1 MAVTVAPPHPG
12 VPTPDPV
19 RETPPADRFCDL
31 ILNGGVASGVVYPW
45 ALVELARHY
54 RFRSIGGNS
63 VGAMAAALAAAAEYG
78 RCTGNPN
85 AFEVLRRAPLDLAEE
100 ESTGRSRMLRLFQPS
115 PKVRRLFDL
124 LLLFVR
130 ECNPVDTS
138 SFVAESTSPESEPQG
153 IGKTIWNVL
162 KLYHLDFVLL
172 VGLWAIVALI
182 VWLGHDPWSC
192 IAVLVLFV
200 VAVLCAMV
208 AFALLQLWRDLRALA
223 DNNYGLCPGKA
234 QPGPSGRPPTEE
246 ALMEWLHRGIQLSAG
261 RGQDDPPLTFADLWN
276 APRAG
281 RPVADADSD
290 SDSDSAGQ
298 DPSINLQMFS
308 TIVSQARPLSLPL
321 AKGSPRLFFR
331 PQEWSKIFPE
341 SLVRAVAAA
350 ASKYSPSG
358 PSDPDASSAPD
369 GLYEVPRGALPIAI
383 AARMSLSFPILF
395 TCVPVYAID
404 YEALRGCRK
413 VRQCLTTDGGLCTNF
428 PIHLF
433 DAAHPRWPTF
443 GMMLSRRLVNFQDEP
458 TWLPRF
464 HQEGRADN
472 WLRDVPGAEQDRD
485 QRTAFGRLRGLLAGM
500 LMTTLDWNDN
510 LTSRLPTV
518 RNRVLRMALK
528 RGEGQLNIS
537 MPGARILDMAHKYG
551 TVAGMKLTQT
561 FVGAGGN
568 PAAAWRE
575 HLYVRAMNQ
584 LHALHEHLSGYT
596 DAVTAAG
603 HTTPIAAVLA
613 QATLERPLGHRP
625 DRLPDPE
632 GGQLTSPQAE
642 ALEAAVLAV
651 CALEQAL
658 EETRPDTGPYRP
670 VPAGKLRLRSRI

>member
-1 MAVTVAPPHPG
+1 VAVTAPPSGPG

-78 RCTGNPN
+78 RCSGNPN

-100 ESTGRSRMLRLFQPS
+100 DPEGRTRMLRLFQPS
-115 PKVRRLFDL
+115 PKLRRLFDL

-130 ECNPVDTS
+130 ESNPVNTS
-138 SFVAESTSPESEPQG
+138 GLVARSASPKSEPQG
-153 IGKTIWNVL
+153 SWKTIWNVL
-162 KLYHLDFVLL
+162 KLYRLDWVLMF
-172 VGLWAIVALI
+172 GLWAIFALI
-182 VWLGHDPWSC
+182 LWLGHDLWSRT
-192 IAVLVLFV
+192 AVRTLGL

-208 AFALLQLWRDLRALA
+208 AFAIWQLLRDLRALA

-234 QPGPSGRPPTEE
+234 QPGPSGEAATQE
-246 ALMEWLHRGIQLSAG
+246 ALVEWLHRGIQLSAG
-261 RGQDDPPLTFADLWN
+261 RGQEDPPLTFADLWN

-281 RPVADADSD
+281 RPVADAVGDE
-290 SDSDSAGQ
+290 
-298 DPSINLQMFS
+298 PSIELQMFS
-308 TIVSQARPLSLPL
+308 TIVTQARPIGLPL
-321 AKGSPRLFFR
+321 ADGNPRLFFR

-341 SLVRAVAAA
+341 HLVRAVVDAT
-350 ASKYSPSG
+350 SKYSPQG
-358 PSDPDASSAPD
+358 PGDPDAGPATD

-404 YEALRGCRK
+404 YEALRGFRQL
-413 VRQCLTTDGGLCTNF
+413 RQCQTTDGGLCTNF

-443 GMMLSRRLVNFQDEP
+443 GMMLSRRLANFRDDP

-472 WLRDVPGAEQDRD
+472 WLREVPGAEQDGVR
-485 QRTAFGRLRGLLAGM
+485 RKGVAGLLGLLKGM

-518 RNRVLRMALK
+518 RNRVLRMELQQ
-528 RGEGQLNIS
+528 GEGQLNIS
-537 MPGARILDMAHKYG
+537 MPGVRILDMAHKYG
-551 TVAGMKLTQT
+551 TLGGKKLTQT
-561 FVGAGGN
+561 FVGAGGK
-568 PAAAWRE
+568 PAAAWQE

-584 LHALHEHLSGYT
+584 LNALRDHLCGFT

-603 HTTPIAAVLA
+603 HTTPIAAILE
-613 QATLERPLGHRP
+613 QATRERPLDHRP

-632 GGQLTSPQAE
+632 GGRLTRPQAD
-642 ALEAAVLAV
+642 ALEAAVQAV

-658 EETRPDTGPYRP
+658 QESRPDAGPYRP
-670 VPAGKLRLRSRI
+670 APAGKLRLRSRI